1 MATPSASTST
11 PIARKIS
18 TNAAIRAVLANSP
31 ISRADIAKLTGLSKQ
46 TVSEVVR
53 DLMADGWLR
62 LSGRTDG
69 RRGRSAITYELNA
82 RAGLVAAIDLGGS
95 KVAAAIGDLAG
106 AVVAESVVATDPRGG
121 SHLVDQFGTILAAL
135 AAEAGVALSDL
146 RVVVLGTPGVR
157 DTATGHIAV
166 APNVPGI
173 ESIDVRN
180 LLEERLGVPVMVEN
194 DVNLAALGEQWR
206 GHGRDVANFAFVAL
220 GTGIGMGIVAN
231 GALVH
236 GTRGAAG
243 EISFLPIGGDP
254 FDPRGFALGTLEDAV
269 GSVAITRRYAGFGG
283 REDRTVKDLFAA
295 FGEGEASATAA
306 VEETARLIA
315 QAIAAIGAIL
325 DPEVVIF
332 GGSIGARPELVD
344 AVRRLLPRCT
354 PYPPRLAISQF
365 GGRASLIGGIGVGV
379 KRMHDEL
386 FGIGLDTV

>member
-1 MATPSASTST
+1 MATPTASAST

-46 TVSEVVR
+46 TVSEVVQ
-53 DLMADGWLR
+53 DLITDGWLR

-106 AVVAESVVATDPRGG
+106 AVVAETVAATDPRGG
-121 SHLVDQFGTILAAL
+121 SHLVDQFGTILATL
-135 AAEAGVALSDL
+135 AAEARVALSEL
-146 RVVVLGTPGVR
+146 RTVVLGTPGVR
-157 DTATGHIAV
+157 DTATGHIDV

-173 ESIDVRN
+173 ESIDVRS
-180 LLEERLGVPVMVEN
+180 LLEQRLGVPVMVEN

-236 GTRGAAG
+236 GARGAAG

-254 FDPRGFALGTLEDAV
+254 FDPRGFVLGTLENAV

-283 REDRTVKDLFAA
+283 RADRTVKDLFTA

-354 PYPPRLAISQF
+354 PYPPRLEISQF
-365 GGRASLIGGIGVGV
+365 GGRASLIGGLGVGV
-379 KRMHDEL
+379 RRMHDEL
-386 FGIGLDTV
+386 FGIGLDGL